1 MFRKKSVWLYLL
13 PGLVGLLAFYLVPFV
28 WGIWFSLTDGTIDN
42 RFVGFDNYLRVWQNE
57 VFQLGL
63 KNTIELSLLCAPVI
77 FVLSFLLAGM
87 LRKPIAGSTFYR
99 NALLMPYLMPSAA
112 MLIIWLILFDYG
124 GPINRLVAALGFDR
138 VFWLEG
144 AALRVPIVLLYIWKN
159 LGFSAVSYTHLVSHA
174 NTAGGIAAHRVIRRQ
189 VRQRGD
195 RVLFGIEEAVL
206 RRLGQVHLGGSGI
219 EGRNIIH
226 QRHEGTIA
234 HRREAQEVF
243 AGKVDV
249 YKRQP
254 WKSSPLPWSAA
265 PAA

>member
-99 NALLMPYLMPSAA
+99 NEMCIRDRGQPPSRKPERNPE
-112 MLIIWLILFDYG
+112 G
-124 GPINRLVAALGFDR
+124 GADQGRAGGDR
-138 VFWLEG
+138 KPLC
-144 AALRVPIVLLYIWKN
+144 VLL
-159 LGFSAVSYTHLVSHA
+159 H
-174 NTAGGIAAHRVIRRQ
+174 HRWLHPH
-189 VRQRGD
+189 RGKPG
-195 RVLFGIEEAVL
+195 L
-206 RRLGQVHLGGSGI
+206 
-219 EGRNIIH
+219 
-226 QRHEGTIA
+226 
-234 HRREAQEVF
+234 
-243 AGKVDV
+243 
-249 YKRQP
+249 
-254 WKSSPLPWSAA
+254 
-265 PAA
+265 